1 MSALLRGQNL
11 LAAPF
16 RLRYGLCAWWLLL
29 PLSGWAAESA
39 GVPDAPVPPE
49 PTITFEESRP
59 RSEADQPPQL
69 VPGKGLLLS
78 DVTRRA
84 LRLETSPVIVHD
96 LAPQLSGSAQVYQG
110 AAERAQPSS
119 ATRPGTAYATVFID
133 PRTAGKLKVGNPV
146 RLRPKGQ
153 APQGS
158 SEKSGKIFQ
167 IDREL
172 VPVTGQAELLIEFP
186 DPASAFPVGTWIEF
200 TTPLGSDAS
209 HLAVPQSALLATA
222 EGNFVY
228 VWDGR
233 FYRRTPI
240 TVSFSNDGLVA
251 FVGDPPA
258 GSPVISHGAEDLW
271 LLELSLR
278 QGLTRGS
285 E

>member
-1 MSALLRGQNL
+1 MIAFLTASRKGLGWA
-11 LAAPF
+11 
-16 RLRYGLCAWWLLL
+16 LCAWLVL
-29 PLSGWAAESA
+29 PPLPGRAAEGA
-39 GVPDAPVPPE
+39 GSTDRSSSGE
-49 PTITFEESRP
+49 PKIPFEQACP
-59 RSEADQPPQL
+59 KKEADPPPQL
-69 VPGKGLLLS
+69 VAGKGLLLS
-78 DVTRRA
+78 EVTRKA
-84 LRLETSPVIVHD
+84 LRIETAPVIVHD
-96 LAPQLSGSAQVYQG
+96 LTPQLSGSAQVYQG

-119 ATRPGTAYATVFID
+119 STRPGLAYATVFID
-133 PRTAGKLKVGNPV
+133 PRTAEKLKVGNLV
-146 RLRPKGQ
+146 RLRHKGQ
-153 APQGS
+153 PPQEGT
-158 SEKSGKIFQ
+158 ERSGKIFQ
-167 IDREL
+167 IDQEL

-186 DPASAFPVGTWIEF
+186 DPSSDFPVGTWIEF

-240 TVSFSNDGLVA
+240 TLSFSTDGLVA
-251 FVGDPPA
+251 IVGDPPA
-258 GSPVISHGAEDLW
+258 GTPVVSHGAEDLW